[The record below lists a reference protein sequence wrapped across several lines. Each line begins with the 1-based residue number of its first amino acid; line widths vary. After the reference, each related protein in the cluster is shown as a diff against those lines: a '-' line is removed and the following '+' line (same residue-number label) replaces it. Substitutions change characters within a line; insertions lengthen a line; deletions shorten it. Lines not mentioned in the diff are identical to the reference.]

1 MNLLQFYTLSSLDLD
16 VARNISKA
24 SLDPTVMLLKYV
36 GQHAAYLP
44 ARCQMNCSIPIWCHM
59 CVEARSTCNRCC
71 RSALDGDIAR
81 KVICDNKHPKYLT
94 ARLPQHGQGAGSTK
108 KIKEVLCYFSS
119 DKAGEKEKNALGG
132 RFGMKLVRMYE
143 GELEKMKS
151 GTRDDDTF
159 RRASL

>member
-1 MNLLQFYTLSSLDLD
+1 MEISAGRSS
-16 VARNISKA
+16 VTTNTPNI
-24 SLDPTVMLLKYV
+24 
-36 GQHAAYLP
+36 
-44 ARCQMNCSIPIWCHM
+44 
-59 CVEARSTCNRCC
+59 
-71 RSALDGDIAR
+71 
-81 KVICDNKHPKYLT
+81 T

-119 DKAGEKEKNALGG
+119 GKAGEKEKNALGG

-151 GTRDDDTF
+151 DTRDDDTF